1 MSRDRRSMIV
11 RRKMIII
18 KFAICFSYFMIG
30 GLATTN
36 ILRLLKGSTLHVYS
50 SKCFCANCHM
60 KIGFFNQ
67 MPIVSYIACRGKCKN
82 CKTPIPRG
90 PLMLEISVFVGMS
103 LISAIG
109 KFSPLS
115 VLIGFL
121 YYEVI
126 RIICIVKEGKREEA
140 FLSQYIL
147 AVIAMIPYLALI
159 EFMAVLLRSL
169 N

>member
-1 MSRDRRSMIV
+1 
-11 RRKMIII
+11 
-18 KFAICFSYFMIG
+18 
-30 GLATTN
+30 
-36 ILRLLKGSTLHVYS
+36 
-50 SKCFCANCHM
+50 
-60 KIGFFNQ
+60 
-67 MPIVSYIACRGKCKN
+67 
-82 CKTPIPRG
+82 
-90 PLMLEISVFVGMS
+90 MLEIAVFVGMS

-169 N
+169 NQTA